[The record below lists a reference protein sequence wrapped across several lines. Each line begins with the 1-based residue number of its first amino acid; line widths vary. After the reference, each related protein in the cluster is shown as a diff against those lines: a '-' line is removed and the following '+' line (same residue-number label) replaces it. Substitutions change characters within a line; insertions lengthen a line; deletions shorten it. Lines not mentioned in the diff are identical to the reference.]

1 MFSIL
6 IDSTNNPEISG
17 TLYIISSL
25 LSLAALVARCKIF
38 SDNDYDW
45 WRALIPLLDIY
56 TFGEIVDDRETG
68 KKALICYALVGP
80 VAAFSIVLLLSFLFM
95 PYSEKPWLEIIATI
109 LVFITFIGI
118 IVCIVLEIIYI
129 MRLRSKYIKLKGE
142 QSWLLVIWF
151 FFSFLTE
158 IYLAFFTRHTENVGY
173 GTLNMSRL

>member
-6 IDSTNNPEISG
+6 INNTNNPEISG

-25 LSLAALVARCKIF
+25 ISLAALVARCKIF
-38 SDNDYDW
+38 SDNDSDW

-68 KKALICYALVGP
+68 KKALICYALFGP
-80 VAAFSIVLLLSFLFM
+80 IATFSIVLMLSFLFM
-95 PYSEKPWLEIIATI
+95 SYSEKPWLGIIATI
-109 LVFITFIGI
+109 LVFIYFIAA

-151 FFSFLTE
+151 FFTFLTE
-158 IYLAFFTRHTENVGY
+158 IYLAFFTRHTENIGY
-173 GTLNMSRL
+173 RTLNMSR

>member
-6 IDSTNNPEISG
+6 IDNINDPEISG

-25 LSLAALVARCKIF
+25 LSIAALVARCKIF

-68 KKALICYALVGP
+68 KKALICYALLGP
-80 VAAFSIVLLLSFLFM
+80 IAAFFIVLVLSFLFM
-95 PYSEKPWLEIIATI
+95 PYSEKPWLETIATI
-109 LVFITFIGI
+109 LVFVCFIVT

-142 QSWLLVIWF
+142 QSWLLAVWF
-151 FFSFLTE
+151 FFPFLTE
-158 IYLAFFTRHTENVGY
+158 IYLAFFTRHTEDVGY
-173 GTLNMSRL
+173 RTLNMSR